1 VNRIID
7 FFPLYQQKQVR
18 IMLAGSLRGIISQ
31 RLIVKADGTGRVPA
45 IEVMVMTGRIRDLI
59 LDPAQTHN
67 MKVAIQEGDFYGMQT
82 FDQSLLDLYEKGL
95 ISMSDAQLVASNP
108 HDFRLLVQARGHEM
122 SVGD

>member
-1 VNRIID
+1 
-7 FFPLYQQKQVR
+7 
-18 IMLAGSLRGIISQ
+18 
-31 RLIVKADGTGRVPA
+31 
-45 IEVMVMTGRIRDLI
+45 
-59 LDPAQTHN
+59 
-67 MKVAIQEGDFYGMQT
+67 MQT